1 MGSPFKMN
9 PKGPLMKALVG
20 KQKNLPQQLKD
31 AIEAAPE
38 SPVKKTEGKDKI
50 KTEKLKE
57 VVVTAKSPKTIKE
70 QVEKNIAGAH
80 ESAGQYK
87 TASAKRKEE
96 IEAGKYTTGG
106 RRSDMTAQEL
116 RVYHKTKGGASKK
129 SPAKMYGKKDAPVGK
144 GKSKPSLKKKY

>member
-9 PKGPLMKALVG
+9 PKTPMMKALVG
-20 KQKNLPQQLKD
+20 KQKNLPEQLKQ
-31 AIEAAPE
+31 AILDAPE
-38 SPVKKTEGKDKI
+38 SPAKSYGKSPMKKTEGKDKI

-57 VVVTAKSPKTIKE
+57 VVVTAKSPKTITE

-87 TASAKRKEE
+87 TASGKRKTE
-96 IEAGKYTTGG
+96 IESGKFTTGG

-116 RVYHKTKGGASKK
+116 RIYHKKKKGAGT
-129 SPAKMYGKKDAPVGK
+129 PNKMK
-144 GKSKPSLKKKY
+144 GVKALKK

>member
-9 PKGPLMKALVG
+9 PKTPMMKALVG
-20 KQKNLPQQLKD
+20 KQKNLPEQLKQ
-31 AIEAAPE
+31 AILDAPE
-38 SPVKKTEGKDKI
+38 SPAKSYGKSPMKKTEDKDKI

-57 VVVTAKSPKTIKE
+57 VVVTAKSPKTIME

-87 TASAKRKEE
+87 TASGKRKTE
-96 IEAGKYTTGG
+96 IESGKFTTGG

-116 RVYHKTKGGASKK
+116 RIYHKKKKGAGNASSGQMKATLIK
-129 SPAKMYGKKDAPVGK
+129 KMYKIK
-144 GKSKPSLKKKY
+144 